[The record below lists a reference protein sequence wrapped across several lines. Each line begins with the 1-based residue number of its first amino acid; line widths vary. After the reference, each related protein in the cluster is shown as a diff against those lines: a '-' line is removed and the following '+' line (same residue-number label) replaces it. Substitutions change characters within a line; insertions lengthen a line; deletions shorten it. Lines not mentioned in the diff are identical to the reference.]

1 MIDSLPCCLPSTW
14 TVIGPWTQLTSQ
26 CAKQIYSL
34 TLNIDFNVIQ
44 AMNVLVTITI
54 AQQRA
59 PDKQLFRSW

>member
-26 CAKQIYSL
+26 CVKQIYSL